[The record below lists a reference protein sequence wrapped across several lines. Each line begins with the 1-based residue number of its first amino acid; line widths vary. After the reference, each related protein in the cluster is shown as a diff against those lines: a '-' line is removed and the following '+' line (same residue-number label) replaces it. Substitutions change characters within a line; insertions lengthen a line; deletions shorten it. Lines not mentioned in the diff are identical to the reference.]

1 MTLALCAGFLT
12 ATVLFYA
19 WTYGAFR
26 NTDQNLNEDTWGEAK
41 ASAAAIILTGLFT
54 ATSALAIAAAVDID
68 AAMADIDAVTIGVIA
83 VCAVLLWL
91 LPRRLS
97 ARKSGVGQSGPAP
110 DGTVLPLRTGPRRT
124 PDGKARHG
132 KNREAA

>member
-26 NTDQNLNEDTWGEAK
+26 NTDQNLNDDSLGEAK
-41 ASAAAIILTGLFT
+41 ASAAAIVLTGLFT
-54 ATSALAIAAAVDID
+54 ATSALAIAAAVEIN
-68 AAMADIDAVTIGVIA
+68 ATIADLDAVTIGVIA
-83 VCAVLLWL
+83 VCAVLLWF

-97 ARKSGVGQSGPAP
+97 TRKSGANQGGPSP
-110 DGTVLPLRTGPRRT
+110 DGTVLPLRTGTRGT
-124 PDGKARHG
+124 PDGKARPG
-132 KNREAA
+132 RNRKAA